1 MKKSLYAGHPE
12 AIAFIKKHSAEIS
25 PESYEDDASG
35 IVSTSGPRKNT
46 SPDGPASKAFL
57 DFIHVLTPR
66 DQTIYRE
73 YLACKFGDSR
83 RIAKKFGFPTHKHL
97 LSRMRDLRNIMTNAS
112 NKYRVSISNRKPL
125 VKDKT
130 VAHRSLVSVQL
141 GHGEDSETLHLILW
155 ENSLVWIDSDGCSFH
170 PDILA
175 ILDNLYENTGSFE
188 SLEVTVL

>member
-12 AIAFIKKHSAEIS
+12 ALAFIKKHSAEIS

-46 SPDGPASKAFL
+46 APEGPDSKAFL
-57 DFIHVLTPR
+57 DFIRVLTPR

-130 VAHRSLVSVQL
+130 VAQRSLVSVQL

-155 ENSLVWIDSDGCSFH
+155 ENDLVWIDQEGCTFH
-170 PDILA
+170 EDILA
-175 ILDNLYENTGSFE
+175 ILNNLYEAQMDFE